1 MYKRQD
7 NGNQIIDVLNL
18 NFDVPYETEMKLNKI
33 PGVVENGIFSARKA
47 DVVIVSDGERTYEL
61 E

>member
-1 MYKRQD
+1 
-7 NGNQIIDVLNL
+7 
-18 NFDVPYETEMKLNKI
+18 MKLNKI

>member
-1 MYKRQD
+1 MKIKCI
-7 NGNQIIDVLNL
+7 GTVIIFERD
-18 NFDVPYETEMKLNKI
+18 FTFKTEMKLNKI

-47 DVVIVSDGERTYEL
+47 DVVIVSDGEKTYEL